1 MKENKKN
8 IVFIGVIGIL
18 VLVVI
23 ILGISLVNEKN
34 KNTNPSDSQPTQ
46 KNEQSATVS
55 EQTTAGD
62 AGDMTEDVETTTV
75 GEPQTTLAPE
85 DLAAADASMAD
96 MIETLISKELTC
108 HTSGDVLYAV
118 ADSDREMYSYVTVND
133 ILKNANID
141 HGKNTFEQNVKSVL
155 TGHTTETD
163 GTAMIWPKQDGQVFW
178 VLITGTF
185 ETGYQVHVQTAAADP
200 FAAERVTY
208 DDILVSVY
216 YERKDMM
223 YDSDTCSLGFWDEA
237 DKVIKYY
244 FFDEE
249 GRIDIPVSGS
259 MQIAG
264 FFIKDVQGSRT
275 ASADG
280 NSGIIKYVEDTPV
293 KISGKKGNV
302 LNIHIEEGVYADD
315 DITVSQEWFLN
326 R

>member
-62 AGDMTEDVETTTV
+62 AGDMTEDAETTV

-133 ILKNANID
+133 ILKNDSWIIE
-141 HGKNTFEQNVKSVL
+141 G
-155 TGHTTETD
+155 
-163 GTAMIWPKQDGQVFW
+163 
-178 VLITGTF
+178 
-185 ETGYQVHVQTAAADP
+185 
-200 FAAERVTY
+200 
-208 DDILVSVY
+208 VY
-216 YERKDMM
+216 YGWVQQ
-223 YDSDTCSLGFWDEA
+223 SFDEA
-237 DKVIKYY
+237 DIIYVLDMPGYLYKSRIIMRSIKRKLGIQKGKRETLKSVYNLLKWTETFQNKNLKEIRSILDRYDDKVIWLSRK
-244 FFDEE
+244 
-249 GRIDIPVSGS
+249 
-259 MQIAG
+259 
-264 FFIKDVQGSRT
+264 KDVEK
-275 ASADG
+275 
-280 NSGIIKYVEDTPV
+280 IIKAV
-293 KISGKKGNV
+293 
-302 LNIHIEEGVYADD
+302 
-315 DITVSQEWFLN
+315 
-326 R
+326 